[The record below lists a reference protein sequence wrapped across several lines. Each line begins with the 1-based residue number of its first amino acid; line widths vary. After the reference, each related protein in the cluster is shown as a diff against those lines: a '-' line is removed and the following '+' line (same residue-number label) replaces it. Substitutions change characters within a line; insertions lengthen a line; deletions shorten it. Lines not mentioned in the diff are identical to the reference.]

1 MLFEDKL
8 YESIALLKTLY
19 CLFSL
24 LIIYMLYNRYGP
36 QFLFVVVSEEWSVK
50 VFNWFSL
57 KERKYK
63 VIVVLY
69 KCRTMS
75 WKHWQT
81 RQFCHN
87 VLYNQ
92 RGLFSFAKSQSPN
105 YILFFILVLDQR
117 EKYLPL
123 GFSRKQ
129 RIMLKINRLQ
139 ISLFYPLF

>member
-24 LIIYMLYNRYGP
+24 LIICMLYNRYGP

-50 VFNWFSL
+50 VFNWLSL

-105 YILFFILVLDQR
+105 YILFFILVLQNDFIFQILFWIK
-117 EKYLPL
+117 EKNIFL
-123 GFSRKQ
+123 
-129 RIMLKINRLQ
+129 
-139 ISLFYPLF
+139 

>member
-24 LIIYMLYNRYGP
+24 LIIYMLHNRYGP

-50 VFNWFSL
+50 VFNWLSL

-105 YILFFILVLDQR
+105 YILFFILVLQNDFSFQILFWIK
-117 EKYLPL
+117 EKNIFL
-123 GFSRKQ
+123 
-129 RIMLKINRLQ
+129 
-139 ISLFYPLF
+139 

>member
-50 VFNWFSL
+50 VFNWLSL

-105 YILFFILVLDQR
+105 YILFFILVLQNDFSFQILFWIK
-117 EKYLPL
+117 EKDIFL
-123 GFSRKQ
+123 
-129 RIMLKINRLQ
+129 
-139 ISLFYPLF
+139 

>member
-24 LIIYMLYNRYGP
+24 LIIYMLHNRYGP

-50 VFNWFSL
+50 VFNWLSL

-105 YILFFILVLDQR
+105 YILFFILVLQNDFSFQILFWIK
-117 EKYLPL
+117 EKDIFL
-123 GFSRKQ
+123 
-129 RIMLKINRLQ
+129 
-139 ISLFYPLF
+139 

>member
-24 LIIYMLYNRYGP
+24 LIIYMLFKRYGP
-36 QFLFVVVSEEWSVK
+36 QFLFVVVSEKWSVK
-50 VFNWFSL
+50 VFNWLSL
-57 KERKYK
+57 KERKNK

-105 YILFFILVLDQR
+105 YILFFILVLQNDFSFQILFWIK
-117 EKYLPL
+117 EKGIFL
-123 GFSRKQ
+123 
-129 RIMLKINRLQ
+129 
-139 ISLFYPLF
+139 

>member
-8 YESIALLKTLY
+8 YESIVLLKTLY

-24 LIIYMLYNRYGP
+24 LIIYMLFKRYGP
-36 QFLFVVVSEEWSVK
+36 QFLFVVVSEKWSVK
-50 VFNWFSL
+50 VFNWLSL

-105 YILFFILVLDQR
+105 YILFFILVLQNDFSFQILFWIK
-117 EKYLPL
+117 EKDIFL
-123 GFSRKQ
+123 
-129 RIMLKINRLQ
+129 
-139 ISLFYPLF
+139 